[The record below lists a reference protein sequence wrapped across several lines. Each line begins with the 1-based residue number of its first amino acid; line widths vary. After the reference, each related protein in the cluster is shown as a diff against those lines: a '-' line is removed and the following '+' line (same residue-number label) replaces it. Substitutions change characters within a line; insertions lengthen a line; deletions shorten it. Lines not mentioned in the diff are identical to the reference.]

1 MGAAETSRSRAAY
14 LLTSAN
20 RQTAR
25 SVPESGSESPA
36 ATAISN
42 VPCRSSSFVRGNTPA
57 GLGFQILDGFAN
69 GTKTAR
75 CAFLLAMGRVRE
87 PRSNY
92 VGEDSKMNQNPNQ
105 KPGQQQQGGQQQGG
119 QQGGQQ
125 KPGQQ
130 QQGSQRGGQQGGQ
143 QQDR

>member
-1 MGAAETSRSRAAY
+1 MR
-14 LLTSAN
+14 
-20 RQTAR
+20 
-25 SVPESGSESPA
+25 
-36 ATAISN
+36 
-42 VPCRSSSFVRGNTPA
+42 
-57 GLGFQILDGFAN
+57 FQILWEGLAN

-75 CAFLLAMGRVRE
+75 CAFLPTIGRVRE

-130 QQGSQRGGQQGGQ
+130 QQGGQREKPGQQGGQQGGQ
-143 QQDR
+143 QQERCQLAKRSAKPRAAGVFV

>member
-1 MGAAETSRSRAAY
+1 V
-14 LLTSAN
+14 
-20 RQTAR
+20 QTAKQPDQYQNR
-25 SVPESGSESPA
+25 DRNPQQPQQQVTSHVGSPLCEREHACQPEVP
-36 ATAISN
+36 
-42 VPCRSSSFVRGNTPA
+42 NTLE
-57 GLGFQILDGFAN
+57 GLAK

-130 QQGSQRGGQQGGQ
+130 QQGGQREKPGQQGGQQGGQ